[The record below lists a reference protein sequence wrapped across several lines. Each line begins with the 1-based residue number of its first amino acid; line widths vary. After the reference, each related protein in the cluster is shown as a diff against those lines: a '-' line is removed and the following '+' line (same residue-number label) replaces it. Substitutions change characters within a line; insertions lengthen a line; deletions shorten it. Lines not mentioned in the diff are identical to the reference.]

1 MKKYKEILRY
11 HNAGLSQRQIA
22 EILGVSRGTV
32 VRAIDGFKALAIPWE
47 EVIKL
52 SEKDLEDLLFVKRMD
67 DAMYLK
73 PDYEVLIPE
82 LSIKGVTKKLLW
94 EEYVRE
100 CDAAGKVP
108 YQYTQ
113 FCVRMNKFIEVSKAS
128 MHFTHVPGEKI
139 EVDWAGKTIPITD
152 YDTGEISKAYL
163 FVGVLP
169 YSQYVYAEVTND
181 MKEENWIM
189 AHVHMFNYFKGTTP
203 ILVCD
208 NLKTGVIKHPKNGE
222 IVLNDAYKELADYYD
237 IAIIPAAPLTPKGK
251 PSAEGNVGKL
261 TMDILA
267 RLRNSVFYNV
277 HDANLQVKQLL
288 KQFNDRKFQK
298 REGSRISVFLLE
310 EYPKLKQLPK
320 EPYEYGEWKQAT
332 VQYNYHVFVDKMYY
346 SVPYGYIHKRVN
358 IRITANMIE
367 IFLNHNRICSHIRLR
382 GRIGQYST
390 NADHMPPNHKY
401 ASEWNGDRFLNW
413 ARKIGPNTTTVI
425 RRLLDSYKVEQ
436 QAYNGCRAI
445 LKLSEQYSPA
455 KLEKTCENALNLIH
469 TPRYKNIKLIIEHIQ
484 EVEEPNTKEKNTGA
498 FLRGST
504 YYGGSKNE

>member
-1 MKKYKEILRY
+1 
-11 HNAGLSQRQIA
+11 
-22 EILGVSRGTV
+22 
-32 VRAIDGFKALAIPWE
+32 
-47 EVIKL
+47 
-52 SEKDLEDLLFVKRMD
+52 
-67 DAMYLK
+67 
-73 PDYEVLIPE
+73 
-82 LSIKGVTKKLLW
+82 
-94 EEYVRE
+94 
-100 CDAAGKVP
+100 
-108 YQYTQ
+108 
-113 FCVRMNKFIEVSKAS
+113 
-128 MHFTHVPGEKI
+128 
-139 EVDWAGKTIPITD
+139 
-152 YDTGEISKAYL
+152 
-163 FVGVLP
+163 
-169 YSQYVYAEVTND
+169 
-181 MKEENWIM
+181 M

-445 LKLSEQYSPA
+445 LKLSEQYITSKA
-455 KLEKTCENALNLIH
+455 K
-469 TPRYKNIKLIIEHIQ
+469 R
-484 EVEEPNTKEKNTGA
+484 
-498 FLRGST
+498 
-504 YYGGSKNE
+504 